1 MILRQ
6 QKPGLP
12 FRFNDLLNAC
22 RNRASVAG
30 VNHATAAETCFPSE

>member
-12 FRFNDLLNAC
+12 FRFNDLQNTGRKLLSA
-22 RNRASVAG
+22 AG
-30 VNHATAAETCFPSE
+30 VNRATAAETRFPSE